1 MRQLKQTR
9 EVTKRELTKQAID
22 RYAKD
27 CLELTDESVEKCMED
42 IMTKDYAKLEGETYI
57 YLP

>member
-1 MRQLKQTR
+1 M
-9 EVTKRELTKQAID
+9 TKRELTKQAID

-42 IMTKDYAKLEGETYI
+42 IITKDYAKLEGETYI
-57 YLP
+57 YLPW